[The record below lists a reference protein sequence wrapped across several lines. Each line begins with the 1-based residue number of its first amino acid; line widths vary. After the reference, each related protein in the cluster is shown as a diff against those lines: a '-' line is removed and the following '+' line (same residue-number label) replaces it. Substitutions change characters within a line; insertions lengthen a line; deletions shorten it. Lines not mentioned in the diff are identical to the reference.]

1 MSKYNFNI
9 DNYHAIGHADIEIEG
24 ITVIV
29 GSNGCGKSTM
39 SRWLYYIVNTL
50 SVLDSFFF
58 SDFRDVIIKSL
69 EKYSN
74 ALDDISNYL
83 DDDKKRF
90 FDHTLSLMTMVTL
103 SNGGVEKLDFYY
115 KRAIGSLDDMLVNF
129 LQKEQ
134 NSQQVRRVLNLFGIT
149 EQNHVHEDIERNSI
163 QLFSEYFQKYE
174 HNKKNRPISYLK
186 EKIASVYRE
195 KDGFPASI
203 SFKEDEVEL
212 LVDRLGKIYSLNN
225 AIYIGTPA
233 AISLRQSDRV
243 LMTSL
248 AHKVVHV
255 NEKGSEITGK
265 QELLHS
271 INKMIDG
278 SIVEKENFDAVDLV
292 YHSNYGKDIR
302 IEDIAS
308 GFKPLVYMLRLI
320 ENGWLTENTLLEI
333 DEPETNL
340 HPQWVVELAH
350 LLVRINKTFG
360 TKILITSHNPDMVS
374 AIRYISEKEGLLN
387 TTRFYLAEQS
397 EGTDSFYYKNLGCDI
412 EPVFE
417 SFNKSFDTLQK
428 YVENYGEI

>member
-58 SDFRDVIIKSL
+58 SDFRDMIIKSL

-134 NSQQVRRVLNLFGIT
+134 NPQQVRRVLNLFGIT

-163 QLFSEYFQKYE
+163 QLFSEYLQKYE
-174 HNKKNRPISYLK
+174 NNKKNRPISYLK

-255 NEKGSEITGK
+255 NEKG
-265 QELLHS
+265 
-271 INKMIDG
+271 
-278 SIVEKENFDAVDLV
+278 
-292 YHSNYGKDIR
+292 
-302 IEDIAS
+302 
-308 GFKPLVYMLRLI
+308 
-320 ENGWLTENTLLEI
+320 
-333 DEPETNL
+333 
-340 HPQWVVELAH
+340 
-350 LLVRINKTFG
+350 INKTFG

>member
-9 DNYHAIGHADIEIEG
+9 SNYHAIGHADIEIEG
-24 ITVIV
+24 ITVIA
-29 GSNGCGKSTM
+29 GCNGCGKSTM

-58 SDFRDVIIKSL
+58 SDFRDMVIKSL

-83 DDDKKRF
+83 DDDKKQSF
-90 FDHTLSLMTMVTL
+90 EHTLSLMTMATL

-115 KRAIGSLDDMLVNF
+115 KKAIGSLDDMLVNF

-134 NSQQVRRVLNLFGIT
+134 NPQQVRRVLNLLGIT
-149 EQNHVHEDIERNSI
+149 DQNHVHEDIERNAI
-163 QLFSEYFQKYE
+163 QLFSEYLQKYE
-174 HNKKNRPISYLK
+174 NNKKTRPLSYLK

-195 KDGFPASI
+195 KDSCPSSI

-212 LVDRLGKIYSLNN
+212 LVDRLGKIYSLDN
-225 AIYIGTPA
+225 AIYVGTPA

-243 LMTSL
+243 VMTSL

-255 NEKGSEITGK
+255 NEKGCENSGR
-265 QELLHS
+265 QDLLHS

-278 SIVEKENFDAVDLV
+278 SIVEKENFDTVDLV
-292 YHSNYGKDIR
+292 YRSRNGKEIR
-302 IEDIAS
+302 LEDLAS
-308 GFKPLVYMLRLI
+308 GFKPMVYMLRLI
-320 ENGWLTENTLLEI
+320 ENGWLTDNTLLEI

-350 LLVRINKTFG
+350 LLVCINKTFG
-360 TKILITSHNPDMVS
+360 TKIFITSHNPDMVS
-374 AIRYISEKEGLLN
+374 AIRYISEKAGVLN
-387 TTRFYLAEQS
+387 TTRFYLAEQR
-397 EGTDSFYYKNLGCDI
+397 EGSDLFDYKDLGSDI

>member
-1 MSKYNFNI
+1 M
-9 DNYHAIGHADIEIEG
+9 
-24 ITVIV
+24 V
-29 GSNGCGKSTM
+29 
-39 SRWLYYIVNTL
+39 
-50 SVLDSFFF
+50 
-58 SDFRDVIIKSL
+58 IKSL

-90 FDHTLSLMTMVTL
+90 FDHTLSLMTMATL
-103 SNGGVEKLDFYY
+103 SNGGVEKFDIYY
-115 KRAIGSLDDMLVNF
+115 KRAISLLDDMLVNF

-134 NSQQVRRVLNLFGIT
+134 NPQQVCRVLNLFGVT
-149 EQNHVHEDIERNSI
+149 DQNHVHEDIERISI
-163 QLFSEYFQKYE
+163 QLFSEYLQKYE
-174 HNKKNRPISYLK
+174 NSKKNRPISYLK

-233 AISLRQSDRV
+233 AISLRQSDRI

-248 AHKVVHV
+248 ANKVVHV
-255 NEKGSEITGK
+255 NEKESNYSGR
-265 QELLHS
+265 QELLNS
-271 INKMIDG
+271 INRMIDG
-278 SIVEKENFDAVDLV
+278 SIVEKENFDTVDLV
-292 YHSNYGKDIR
+292 YRSRNGKDIR
-302 IEDIAS
+302 LEDLAS

-350 LLVRINKTFG
+350 LLVCINKTFG

-374 AIRYISEKEGLLN
+374 AIRYISEKEDLLN
-387 TTRFYLAEQS
+387 TTRFYLAEQRES
-397 EGTDSFYYKNLGCDI
+397 SDMFDYKDLGSDI
-412 EPVFE
+412 EPVFG

>member
-69 EKYSN
+69 EKYST

-134 NSQQVRRVLNLFGIT
+134 NPQQVRRMLNLFGIT

-163 QLFSEYFQKYE
+163 QLFSEYLQKYE
-174 HNKKNRPISYLK
+174 NNKKIVP
-186 EKIASVYRE
+186 SV
-195 KDGFPASI
+195 
-203 SFKEDEVEL
+203 
-212 LVDRLGKIYSLNN
+212 
-225 AIYIGTPA
+225 T
-233 AISLRQSDRV
+233 
-243 LMTSL
+243 
-248 AHKVVHV
+248 
-255 NEKGSEITGK
+255 
-265 QELLHS
+265 
-271 INKMIDG
+271 
-278 SIVEKENFDAVDLV
+278 
-292 YHSNYGKDIR
+292 
-302 IEDIAS
+302 
-308 GFKPLVYMLRLI
+308 
-320 ENGWLTENTLLEI
+320 
-333 DEPETNL
+333 
-340 HPQWVVELAH
+340 
-350 LLVRINKTFG
+350 
-360 TKILITSHNPDMVS
+360 
-374 AIRYISEKEGLLN
+374 
-387 TTRFYLAEQS
+387 
-397 EGTDSFYYKNLGCDI
+397 
-412 EPVFE
+412 
-417 SFNKSFDTLQK
+417 
-428 YVENYGEI
+428 